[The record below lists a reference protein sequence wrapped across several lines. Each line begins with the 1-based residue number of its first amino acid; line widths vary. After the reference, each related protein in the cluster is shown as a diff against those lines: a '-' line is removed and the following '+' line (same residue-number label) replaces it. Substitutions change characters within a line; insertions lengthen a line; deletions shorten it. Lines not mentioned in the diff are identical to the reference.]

1 MSVFT
6 GVARLLAGGV
16 LILGAALSMTACGGG
31 GADAGTPRLGG
42 ATAGAVT
49 SDLALTIDKT
59 TVPNTGTEQ
68 VTVTVTTLDAA
79 RNVVGGAPVSV
90 SVDKNAFVA
99 PSGTTTDKTTG
110 QLTATVSIGSDHTNR
125 IVTITATSG
134 TIQRTISFDVVDST
148 VSTTQA
154 SDLSMLLDKLSIGD
168 SGSDVVNVT
177 VTAVDAAR
185 NVVGG
190 IPVSFTVNNNATV
203 FVPSPTTNAQGV
215 ATAVVKI
222 GSDKSNRLI
231 TVTAKSGPLT
241 RSATFNVIGAK
252 LQATAL
258 PSQPAPGSQAVID
271 YKLSDVNQ
279 NPMANVPITI
289 SAPGLPGMSG
299 VTDVNG
305 FYKYLYT
312 APTTPG
318 PLDIS
323 ALAGGAVSV
332 VTVTVPSGVSSV
344 PAPTGLVSTASLT
357 ASPNVVSVNTAN
369 TANQSEI
376 RALFQTASNA
386 PLKNVRVRFDLNGD
400 VNSIGGSLSAADS
413 IVYSDAAGVAVTNY
427 SPAGRSS
434 PTNGLQVRACWDYT
448 DFAVGSCPNQV
459 LVNLTVVSQALS
471 ISIGSDN
478 KIDTGVPLVFIK
490 RYVVLVVDAAGN
502 AKPDVQITPSVDLVS
517 YAKGAYYSAPS
528 AWVQTVRI
536 TCPNE
541 DLNRNSLIDGAE
553 DSNHNGQLD
562 PRKSDVT
569 ISMDGSTK
577 TDANGMAVI
586 KIVYPRT
593 HAGWV
598 SLKITAGASGV
609 LSPPAYFPVVGTES
623 WLPVL
628 AEDLK
633 AEAPPPGRFSPYGE
647 VADCS
652 VPN

>member
-6 GVARLLAGGV
+6 GVARFMAGAV
-16 LILGAALSMTACGGG
+16 LILGGALSMTACGGG
-31 GADAGTPRLGG
+31 GAAAGTPVLGG
-42 ATAGAVT
+42 GNAGAVT

-59 TVPNTGTEQ
+59 AVPNTGTEQ
-68 VTVTVTTLDAA
+68 VTVTVTTLDAL

-99 PSGTTTDKTTG
+99 PSGTTTDKTSG

-125 IVTITATSG
+125 TVTVTATSG

-148 VSTTQA
+148 VSVTQA
-154 SDLSMLLDKLSIGD
+154 NDLSMLLDKLSIGD
-168 SGSDVVNVT
+168 SGSDVINVT

-185 NVVGG
+185 NVIGG
-190 IPVSFTVNNNATV
+190 IPVTFSVNNNATI
-203 FVPSPTTNAQGV
+203 FVPSSTTDTQGV

-231 TVTAKSGPLT
+231 TVTAKSGTLT
-241 RSATFNVIGAK
+241 RAATFNVIGAK

-258 PSQPAPGSQAVID
+258 PSQPAAGSQAVVD
-271 YKLSDVNQ
+271 YKLTDVNQ
-279 NPMANVPITI
+279 NPMANMPITV
-289 SAPGLPGMSG
+289 SAPGLPNASG

-305 FYKYLYT
+305 AYKYVYT
-312 APTTPG
+312 ASTTPG
-318 PLDIS
+318 PIDIS

-332 VTVTVPSGVSSV
+332 LTVTVPTGTSTV
-344 PAPTGLVSTASLT
+344 PAPTGVVSTASLT
-357 ASPNVVSVNTAN
+357 ASPNVVSVNTAS

-400 VNSIGGSLSAADS
+400 VNSIGGALSAGNS
-413 IVYSDAAGVAVTNY
+413 LVYTDAAGVAVTNY

-434 PTNGLQVRACWDYT
+434 PTNGVQVRACWDYN
-448 DFAVGSCPNQV
+448 DFTTGCPNQV

-471 ISIGSDN
+471 ISVGSDN
-478 KIDTGVPLVFIK
+478 KLDASVPLVFIK

-502 AKPDVQITPSVDLVS
+502 AKPDVQITPSIDLVS

-528 AWVQTVRI
+528 AWVQTVNI
-536 TCPNE
+536 ICPNE
-541 DLNRNSLIDGAE
+541 DINRNSLIDGGE
-553 DSNHNGQLD
+553 DTNHNGQLD

-577 TDANGMAVI
+577 TDANGMAI
-586 KIVYPRT
+586 LKIVYPRT

-598 SLKITAGASGV
+598 SFKITAGASGV
-609 LSPPAYFPVVGTES
+609 LSPPAYYPVVGTQS

-628 AEDLK
+628 AEDMK
-633 AEAPPPGRFSPYGE
+633 AESPPPGRYSPYGE